1 MVDSPSTLREKE
13 WEQVL
18 ESALT
23 ATALVVT
30 DTNGTIV
37 WANQAYSELTGYTL
51 NEAIGSQIGVL
62 KSGRQDASFYEKMW
76 KSIKNGE
83 KWSGM
88 LINRRKDG
96 SEYYEEMEIRPVI
109 DASDDITHFV
119 AVKRNITERK
129 VLQDQL
135 QKSETQKKTI
145 VNNLTELMAELKE
158 ITKAL
163 DHARSQMHAMLDA
176 TTEGMMLLSPTNEV
190 LRINKSFERMFSVR
204 EKEVRNRYFLENA
217 EHWNRVFRD
226 DSVVQDI
233 LDESKCDTFDD
244 RIFVQKWPAKRE
256 LQVYSASVVNAEDEL
271 LGRLMV
277 FRDVSR
283 EREVERLKSEFVSL
297 VTHEFRTPLT
307 SIKGYT
313 EMMLDGD
320 TGRLSSEQ
328 RDFLETV
335 LRNANHLSELVEELL
350 DVSRIEAG
358 AIKLNIQEIDIVP
371 VIEDIVDRM
380 RPQLEKKNQRLS
392 IETPRDV
399 PKVSADEMRTAQIIL
414 NLVSNAHKYTPSGG
428 DIVISVEPEDEYLLV
443 DVKDNGIGLSQEEQE
458 KIFSKFFRA
467 ENPETIKEG
476 GTGLG
481 LWITRS
487 LVEMQGGEVSV
498 DSNLGEGS
506 TFSFTIPMC

>member
-1 MVDSPSTLREKE
+1 VVDSPSTLREKE
-13 WEQVL
+13 WEQLL
-18 ESALT
+18 ESALG

-51 NEAIGSQIGVL
+51 NEAIGNQIDVL

-76 KSIKNGE
+76 GSIKNGE
-83 KWSGM
+83 EWSGV

-96 SEYYEEMEIRPVI
+96 SEYFEEMKIRPI
-109 DASDDITHFV
+109 TDANDDITHFV
-119 AVKRNITERK
+119 ATKRNITKRK

-163 DHARSQMHAMLDA
+163 DYARSQMHAMLDA

-190 LRINKSFERMFSVR
+190 LRINESFEMMFSVR
-204 EKEVRNRYFLENA
+204 ETEIRNHPFIDNA
-217 EHWNRVFRD
+217 EHWYRVFSD
-226 DSVVQDI
+226 NSVVEDI
-233 LDESKCDTFDD
+233 LDGSKCDRFDD
-244 RIFVQKWPAKRE
+244 RIFVQEWPARRE
-256 LQVYSASVVNAEDEL
+256 LQVYSASVVNAEEEY
-271 LGRLMV
+271 LGRLIV
-277 FRDVSR
+277 FRDVTR

-297 VTHEFRTPLT
+297 VSHEFRTPLT

-320 TGRLSSEQ
+320 TGRLNSEQ
-328 RDFLETV
+328 REFLETV
-335 LRNANHLSELVEELL
+335 LRNANHLSNLVEELL

-358 AIKLNIQEIDIVP
+358 AMKLNIQEIDVVP
-371 VIEDIVDRM
+371 VIEDIADRM
-380 RPQLEKKNQRLS
+380 RPQLEKKNQKLS
-392 IETPRDV
+392 IDIPRNV
-399 PKVSADEMRTAQIIL
+399 PKVSADDRRTTQIIL

-428 DIVISVEPEDEYLLV
+428 DIVISAEPEGEYLFV
-443 DVKDNGIGLSQEEQE
+443 DVTDNGIGLSQEEQE
-458 KIFSKFFRA
+458 KLFSKFFRA
-467 ENPETIKEG
+467 ENTETIKEG

-487 LVEMQGGEVSV
+487 LVEMQGGEIFVES
-498 DSNLGEGS
+498 SPGEGS
-506 TFSFTIPMC
+506 TFSFTVPIC